1 MDGGAQAS
9 APKSPYGTVGG
20 TSRTAPGPLGEGT
33 VSESKGQVM
42 DNQQLLW
49 WVIGVVVAIIII
61 VVVIV
66 WAKRSRDRR
75 QEAAHRAAEDLRGEA
90 DRQQGRTLAEEERAS
105 VVRHDADAAEEQARQ
120 LRVEAEK
127 REQTADSSRGALDA
141 QLREADRMDPEVR
154 TDREGRRVDGAD
166 PTGGADPV
174 GETAP
179 IDDAGPGKHAADTP
193 LDGDARGPRS

>member
-20 TSRTAPGPLGEGT
+20 TSRTAPGLLGERT

-90 DRQQGRTLAEEERAS
+90 DRQQGRTLAEEERAAA
-105 VVRHDADAAEEQARQ
+105 VRHDAEAAEEQARQ
-120 LRVEAEK
+120 LRVEAEE
-127 REQTADSSRGALDA
+127 REWTADSSRGALDA
-141 QLREADRMDPEVR
+141 RLREADRLDPEVR
-154 TDREGRRVDGAD
+154 TDRDGRRVDGAD
-166 PTGGADPV
+166 PVNDAGPAG
-174 GETAP
+174 
-179 IDDAGPGKHAADTP
+179 DAGPGSDAGPGRHAADTAG
-193 LDGDARGPRS
+193 DDARGPRS